1 MQAAAILPGVPAI
14 ADRNLCYFAADGCV
28 DHSDEPGAVYVGGKL
43 IGTFTAK
50 QPIER
55 DLLIVAVCQEPRV
68 RVGRV
73 AEAFAVSTETVR
85 RVRRRFEA
93 GGVKAIA
100 KSHRRGRPR
109 RRTPELE
116 QQLADLFEAGASISE
131 AHRRIRKQVSRT
143 VVAAIR
149 KRWSGEQTAAQ
160 RQESDPESPAATLP
174 LVTEREMANKPGP
187 PDETKPLEE
196 DSPTTEEFEL
206 ELEQAVAEGGRQVQ
220 HLGSWIMVAVVHALG
235 LYATAE
241 RLRATA
247 ATKQRKAGKRF
258 IGRATLRAA
267 LDAVTVALSIGKRCV
282 EGVRWLAT
290 PSGATLLRR
299 AKPMSATWTR
309 RVLGRFASHEDT
321 AVEIHWRQAMSLLET
336 TTQSDERAVFYIDNH
351 MRPYT
356 GMHTTRKGWRMQD
369 KRARPGSTDFYV
381 HDEHGCPLLRMD
393 DPGNGTL
400 TNWLHPVA
408 RLLRDALGGE
418 TRVLM
423 AFDRA
428 GAFAEQM
435 ASLRNDGLEFVTYE
449 RAPYALVLQ
458 SVFKHKRWIEI
469 GRKRVRFVEQARKNL
484 GKGRGRVRRIYVQT
498 PDGTQLNVLAV
509 SDAPA
514 ELLVTVL
521 LSRWACQEN
530 QFKHDNERWGINQ
543 LDGRTVEPY
552 PADEVIPNPA
562 RRRLDRELKVAR
574 AVEGAALRK
583 RSRLASN
590 DPRCDA
596 YEQDV
601 EHARQLQDEL
611 EALRPAVPTH
621 APVSETEL
629 ADKLVLHPGQY
640 KMVIDTLRIAL
651 ANAESDLAAWLAPEL
666 PRATEAKKALAKLLD
681 APGSIR
687 LNRRTITVALEPAG
701 TSAELRA
708 FDSLLRRLSAL
719 VLHLPGDPSGRSL
732 RFKLHNK

>member
-1 MQAAAILPGVPAI
+1 
-14 ADRNLCYFAADGCV
+14 
-28 DHSDEPGAVYVGGKL
+28 
-43 IGTFTAK
+43 
-50 QPIER
+50 
-55 DLLIVAVCQEPRV
+55 
-68 RVGRV
+68 
-73 AEAFAVSTETVR
+73 
-85 RVRRRFEA
+85 
-93 GGVKAIA
+93 
-100 KSHRRGRPR
+100 
-109 RRTPELE
+109 
-116 QQLADLFEAGASISE
+116 
-131 AHRRIRKQVSRT
+131 

-149 KRWSGEQTAAQ
+149 KRWSRERTAAQ
-160 RQESDPESPAATLP
+160 RQESDSESPATTLP

-187 PDETKPLEE
+187 PDETEPLQEE
-196 DSPTTEEFEL
+196 PPTTEEFEL

-220 HLGSWIMVAVVHALG
+220 HLGSWIMLAVVHALG

-241 RLRATA
+241 RLRAKA

-267 LDAVTVALSIGKRCV
+267 LDAVAVALSIGKRCV

-309 RVLGRFASHEDT
+309 RVLGRFASEQD
-321 AVEIHWRQAMSLLET
+321 AAIEFQWGQAMSLLEAAT
-336 TTQSDERAVFYIDNH
+336 EQDDERAVFFLDNH
-351 MRPYT
+351 QRPYT
-356 GMHTTRKGWRMQD
+356 GQQTIRKGWRMQD

-381 HDEHGCPLLRMD
+381 HDEHGRPLLRMD
-393 DPGNGTL
+393 DPGNGAL
-400 TNWLHPVA
+400 TDWLHPIA

-428 GAFAEQM
+428 GAFAEHM
-435 ASLRNDGLEFVTYE
+435 ASLRDDGLEFVTYE

-509 SDAPA
+509 SDASA

-543 LDGRTVEPY
+543 LDGRTVEQY

-583 RSRLASN
+583 LSRLADE
-590 DPRCDA
+590 DPRCNA

-640 KMVIDTLRIAL
+640 KMVIDTIRIAL
-651 ANAESDLAAWLAPEL
+651 ANAESDLAAWLGSEL
-666 PRATEAKKALAKLLD
+666 PRAVEAKKALAKLLD
-681 APGSIR
+681 APGSVR
-687 LNRRTITVALEPAG
+687 LNRRTITVALQPAG
-701 TSAELRA
+701 TRAERHA
-708 FDSLLRRLSAL
+708 FDSLLVRLNAL
-719 VLHLPGDPSGRSL
+719 ALHLPGDPSGRSL

>member
-1 MQAAAILPGVPAI
+1 MEAAAILPGVHPV
-14 ADRNLCYFAADGCV
+14 ADPSLRYFASDGCV
-28 DHSDEPGAVYVGGKL
+28 DHSGEPCAVYVGGKL
-43 IGTFTAK
+43 IGTFTGE

-55 DLLIVAVCQEPRV
+55 DLLIVAVCQERRV

-73 AEAFAVSTETVR
+73 AEAFGVSTETVR
-85 RVRRRFEA
+85 RVRRRFER
-93 GGVKAIA
+93 GGVQAMA
-100 KSHRRGRPR
+100 MSHRPGRPR
-109 RRTPELE
+109 RRTPQLE
-116 QQLADLFEAGASISE
+116 QQLFKLFDAGATILE
-131 AHRRIRKQVSRT
+131 AHKLIRKQVCRT
-143 VVAAIR
+143 VVAGIR
-149 KRWSGEQTAAQ
+149 KRWAEQRAEPPQLPRAQ
-160 RQESDPESPAATLP
+160 SDGALPWLPEPPSESPMQAEP
-174 LVTEREMANKPGP
+174 QV
-187 PDETKPLEE
+187 ETIA
-196 DSPTTEEFEL
+196 DEL

-220 HLGSWIMVAVVHALG
+220 HLGSWIMLAMLHALG
-235 LYATAE
+235 LYTVAE
-241 RLRATA
+241 RLRAKADT
-247 ATKQRKAGKRF
+247 QRRKAGKRF
-258 IGRATLRAA
+258 TGRATLRAG
-267 LDAVTVALSIGKRCV
+267 LDAVVIALSIGKRCV

-299 AKPMSATWTR
+299 AQPMSASWTR
-309 RVLGRFASHEDT
+309 RVLGRIASQEGA
-321 AVEIHWRQAMSLLET
+321 AVEFHWGQAMSLLATATE
-336 TTQSDERAVFYIDNH
+336 SDERAVFYIDNH

-356 GMHTTRKGWRMQD
+356 GKHTIRKGWRMQD

-381 HDEHGCPLLRMD
+381 HDERGCPLLRMD
-393 DPGNGTL
+393 DPGNGAL
-400 TNWLHPVA
+400 TDWLHPTA
-408 RLLRDALGGE
+408 KLLREALGGE
-418 TRVLM
+418 TKVLM

-428 GAFAEQM
+428 GAFAEHM
-435 ASLRNDGLEFVTYE
+435 ASLRDDGLEFVTYE

-469 GRKRVRFVEQARKNL
+469 GCKRVRFVEQARKNL

-498 PDGTQLNVLAV
+498 HDGTQLNVLAV

-521 LSRWACQEN
+521 LSRWAYQEN
-530 QFKHDNERWGINQ
+530 QFKHDNDRWGINQ
-543 LDGRTVEPY
+543 LDGRIVEPY

-583 RSRLASN
+583 LSRLADE

-629 ADKLVLHPGQY
+629 ADKLVRHPGQY
-640 KMVIDTLRIAL
+640 KMVIDTLRVAL
-651 ANAESDLAAWLAPEL
+651 ANAESDLAAWLGPEL

-708 FDSLLRRLSAL
+708 VDSLLRRLSAL
-719 VLHLPGDPSGRSL
+719 ALHLPGDPSGRSL
-732 RFKLHNK
+732 RFKLHIK

>member
-1 MQAAAILPGVPAI
+1 MQPAGILPGVPAE
-14 ADRNLCYFAADGCV
+14 ADVNLRYFAVDGCV
-28 DHSDEPGAVYVGGKL
+28 DHSDEPRAVYVGGKL
-43 IGTFTAK
+43 IGTFTDE

-55 DLLIVAVCQEPRV
+55 DLLIVAVCQERRV
-68 RVGRV
+68 RAGRV
-73 AEAFAVSTETVR
+73 AEAFGVSTETVR

-93 GGVKAIA
+93 GGVKAMA

-109 RRTPELE
+109 RRTPQLE
-116 QQLADLFEAGASISE
+116 QRLVELFEAGASISE

-143 VVAAIR
+143 VVAQIR
-149 KRWSGEQTAAQ
+149 KRWSRERTAAP
-160 RQESDPESPAATLP
+160 RREPAPPPPAATLP
-174 LVTEREMANKPGP
+174 VVTEREMTYEA
-187 PDETKPLEE
+187 EPLEE
-196 DSPTTEEFEL
+196 ELPTTEEFEL
-206 ELEQAVAEGGRQVQ
+206 ELEQAVAKGGRQVQ
-220 HLGSWIMVAVVHALG
+220 HLGSWIMLAMVNALG

-241 RLRATA
+241 RLRAKA

-267 LDAVTVALSIGKRCV
+267 LDAVAVALSIGKRCV

-299 AKPMSATWTR
+299 AAPMSATWTR
-309 RVLGRFASHEDT
+309 RVLGRFASPQDT
-321 AVEIHWRQAMSLLET
+321 AVEFHWQQAMCLLATATE
-336 TTQSDERAVFYIDNH
+336 SDERAVFFVDNH
-351 MRPYT
+351 QRPYT
-356 GMHTTRKGWRMQD
+356 GQQTIRKGWRMQD

-393 DPGNGTL
+393 DPANGAL
-400 TNWLHPVA
+400 TDWLHPVA

-418 TRVLM
+418 TKVLM

-428 GAFAEQM
+428 GAFAAPM
-435 ASLRNDGLEFVTYE
+435 ASLRDDGLEFVTYE
-449 RAPYALVLQ
+449 RAPYALVPQ
-458 SVFKHKRWIEI
+458 SVFKRKRWIEI
-469 GRKRVRFVEQARKNL
+469 GRKRVRFVEPSRKNL
-484 GKGRGRVRRIYVQT
+484 GKGRGRVRRIHVQT

-509 SDAPA
+509 SEAPA
-514 ELLVTVL
+514 EQLVTVL

-530 QFKHDNERWGINQ
+530 QFKHENERWGINQ
-543 LDGRTVEPY
+543 LDGRAVEPY

-583 RSRLASN
+583 LARLADQ

-596 YEQDV
+596 YKQDV

-611 EALRPAVPTH
+611 ETLRPAVPTH

-651 ANAESDLAAWLAPEL
+651 ANAESDLAAWLGPEL

-681 APGSIR
+681 SPGSIR

-701 TSAELRA
+701 TSAELHA
-708 FDSLLRRLSAL
+708 FDSLLGRLNAL
-719 VLHLPGDPSGRSL
+719 ALHLPGDPSGRSL